1 MKRILDYISIVEDI
15 LIVFLYFFGLII
27 PIFRTSSLLLLFI
40 LPIRLLFEPESVSIV
55 KNIIASKYIVKIIAS
70 YLILILYAY
79 SNVTIHMTFDYSLM
93 PTLINVILHLIVGIF
108 IVSLF
113 LKKNRDITYVQNV
126 IVGVFVLQSII
137 QIAAFIFPPVH
148 SFVQLFQSESTIARA
163 DLFAGRKGLAL
174 AGTVFFGLSTIYGSS
189 FFFLVKQC
197 IDKVSFKIKDVILG
211 IVLMLGAFFTGRT
224 FFVGMGIS
232 GLYFLASSYPV
243 FKKLSAVFKILL
255 IVFLSVLIIISV
267 MPEEI
272 YIKVY
277 NLILYVFEALFNYGS
292 TGILTTTSTSKL
304 FGEMYFPIQLSTLFL
319 GDGLYEGIGGGYYMN
334 TDAGYMRAILYVG
347 ILGLILSIIPDLL
360 LMWGHENLRN
370 STIST
375 FSVFML
381 IYMSILHLKGEVFGY
396 LITFHCVLF
405 LYYIFTVFSV
415 KFSKA
420 QQYGR

>member
-1 MKRILDYISIVEDI
+1 MSKIASLCSVIEDVV
-15 LIVFLYFFGLII
+15 LVFLYFFGLII
-27 PIFRTSSLLLLFI
+27 PVFSTTSLLLLFV
-40 LPIRLLFEPESVSIV
+40 LPIRFLFEKGCFLISRKILFSRYITR
-55 KNIIASKYIVKIIAS
+55 IIIS
-70 YLILILYAY
+70 YLILGLYIY
-79 SNVTIHMTFDYSLM
+79 VNVTLHLTLDYTLL
-93 PTLINVILHLIVGIF
+93 PTLVNVILHLIVGIF
-108 IVSLF
+108 IISLF
-113 LKKNRDITYVQNV
+113 IHKRRDVSYVQNV

-292 TGILTTTSTSKL
+292 TGTLTTTSTSKL

>member
-1 MKRILDYISIVEDI
+1 MSKVTSLCSVIEDVV
-15 LIVFLYFFGLII
+15 LVFLYFFGLII
-27 PIFRTSSLLLLFI
+27 PVFSTTSLLLLFV
-40 LPIRLLFEPESVSIV
+40 LPIRFLFEKGCFLISRKILFSRYITR
-55 KNIIASKYIVKIIAS
+55 IIIS
-70 YLILILYAY
+70 YLILGLYIY
-79 SNVTIHMTFDYSLM
+79 VNVTLHLTFDYTLL
-93 PTLINVILHLIVGIF
+93 PTLFNVILHLIVGIF
-108 IVSLF
+108 IISLF
-113 LKKNRDITYVQNV
+113 IHKRRDVSYVQNV

-197 IDKVSFKIKDVILG
+197 IDKVSFKIKDVIIG

-232 GLYFLASSYPV
+232 GLYFIASSYPV

-292 TGILTTTSTSKL
+292 TGTLTTTSTSKL

-381 IYMSILHLKGEVFGY
+381 IYMGVLHLKGEVFGY